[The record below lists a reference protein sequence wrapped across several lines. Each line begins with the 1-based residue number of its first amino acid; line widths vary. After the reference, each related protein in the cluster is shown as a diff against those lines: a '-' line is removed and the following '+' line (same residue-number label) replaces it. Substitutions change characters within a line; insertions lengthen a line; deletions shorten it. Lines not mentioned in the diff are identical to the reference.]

1 MSPRPTDDPKT
12 ERLFIRIQPKLKL
25 ELEDQAEIEKKT
37 ISELIIK
44 AVKNYLNTEEEP
56 PQE

>member
-12 ERLFIRIQPKLKL
+12 ERLFVRVQPKLKS
-25 ELEDQAEIEKKT
+25 ELEGQAEIENQT
-37 ISELIIK
+37 VSEIIIK
-44 AVKNYLNTEEEP
+44 AIKNYLNSDEEI